1 MCVSVCVCV
10 SVRTCARVCVCVYYS
25 VCLSCSLQHV
35 HGKGQELTDGAGHRS
50 TRMYIQE
57 DPVRILKVHT

>member
-1 MCVSVCVCV
+1 MCVSVRACVCVCVCV
-10 SVRTCARVCVCVYYS
+10 SITLS

-57 DPVRILKVHT
+57 GPVRILEVHT